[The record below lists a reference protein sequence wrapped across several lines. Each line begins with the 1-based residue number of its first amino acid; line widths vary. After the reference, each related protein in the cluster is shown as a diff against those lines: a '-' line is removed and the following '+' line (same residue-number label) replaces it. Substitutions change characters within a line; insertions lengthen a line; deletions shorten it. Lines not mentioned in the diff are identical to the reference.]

1 MKERMGTGLIRK
13 DERVLLFLHELED
26 LRLIDSG
33 GPTFLYTTV
42 AGAIPIA
49 GPSHDF
55 WGKFK

>member
-1 MKERMGTGLIRK
+1 MNERMRIGLIK
-13 DERVLLFLHELED
+13 KSERVLLFLNELEEF
-26 LRLIDSG
+26 RLIDSG
-33 GPTFLYTTV
+33 GPTFLYILE

>member
-1 MKERMGTGLIRK
+1 M
-13 DERVLLFLHELED
+13 LLFLNELGD

-33 GPTFLYTTV
+33 GPTFLYTTA

-55 WGKFK
+55 WESLIENVMHQKN

>member
-1 MKERMGTGLIRK
+1 MNERMMAGLIRK
-13 DERVLLFLHELED
+13 DERMLLFLNELED

-33 GPTFLYTTV
+33 GPTFLYTIE

-55 WGKFK
+55 LGKFK